1 MKISTEFQK
10 IITDFVNDIKTS
22 FPEYEKIID
31 KWWKDG
37 SNMEFLHNYCLK
49 VYPDKFEDILYKSDD
64 LFEIG
69 SQSEF
74 LPGISFTHIWNYDDI
89 SAKNKE
95 KIWNYLQM
103 LMIAIVDEFREN
115 NNSENNHLLETFQ
128 SKEFNDKLTET
139 INSLQQQ
146 LEEEKVEKDKQ
157 HHDHQQ
163 QEQQQQQEKSFETL
177 MDTKLANLAK
187 EIADET
193 TMDFQDGMENIK
205 DVNGVFEHIMKD
217 PAKLMNI
224 VKNVGEKLDDK
235 MKKGDLNETE
245 LLSEA
250 ASLMERMK
258 DMPGMKNIQEM
269 MRNMGPPQPSQ
280 RRSKPFKKHSFN
292 KNYDDAYLNSLYSQ
306 MIQQQKQTRDL
317 EKSINKNL

>member
-1 MKISTEFQK
+1 
-10 IITDFVNDIKTS
+10 
-22 FPEYEKIID
+22 
-31 KWWKDG
+31 
-37 SNMEFLHNYCLK
+37 
-49 VYPDKFEDILYKSDD
+49 
-64 LFEIG
+64 
-69 SQSEF
+69 
-74 LPGISFTHIWNYDDI
+74 
-89 SAKNKE
+89 
-95 KIWNYLQM
+95 M

-146 LEEEKVEKDKQ
+146 LEEEKDKQ

-163 QEQQQQQEKSFETL
+163 QEQQQQEKQEKTFETL

-193 TMDFQDGMENIK
+193 TIDFQDGMENIK

-217 PAKLMNI
+217 PVKLMNI

-269 MRNMGPPQPSQ
+269 MRNMGPPPQQQ
-280 RRSKPFKKHSFN
+280 RRPKPFKKHSFN
-292 KNYDDAYLNSLYSQ
+292 KNHDDAYLNNLYSQ
-306 MIQQQKQTRDL
+306 MIQQQKQTKDL
-317 EKSINKNL
+317 EKSINQNL